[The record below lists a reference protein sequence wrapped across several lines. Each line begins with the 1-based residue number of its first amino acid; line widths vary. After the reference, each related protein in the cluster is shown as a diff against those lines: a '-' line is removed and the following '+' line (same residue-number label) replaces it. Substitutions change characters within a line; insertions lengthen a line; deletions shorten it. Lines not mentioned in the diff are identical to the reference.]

1 MKDIDLDKLFEQT
14 QDMDLSKMPEQIQI
28 AIELLRLDKMA
39 KDGEEDET
47 D

>member
-1 MKDIDLDKLFEQT
+1 MKDIDLDKLLEQA

-28 AIELLRLDKMA
+28 AIELARLDRMIR
-39 KDGEEDET
+39 EQEDET